1 MIVLI
6 KKALNICILFICT
19 LLLFA
24 CEGNKDKETS
34 ELVYKTEFPTDSP
47 GLEEFIKNYI
57 TSDLAYHLVTEDH
70 INVYAEKNLG
80 SQQKTIEY
88 VQFSDEQLTQ
98 FYDRLFES
106 ENTKTDFTNLR
117 KSNESLF
124 QPVDDKEVYHLPE
137 ITLEKGNV
145 FNIKTSINEKR
156 FKLSDILN
164 EYEVHENDKIMFN
177 VVAVDEDNF
186 QIDVQVKRKED
197 SSKSDMSIFMTQD
210 LQNTF
215 VSETYTDEFP
225 KNIVKGNLKLYEN
238 LFVKL
243 DSEGRYMKAAN
254 SFGIADTVEN
264 ELKAISES
272 DYLSK
277 DNQYVYLDGN
287 ENPLAEGKQRIQKI
301 EDYLA
306 ENDEYIVEFD
316 LNFKQIADVLDLNS
330 VNDVSIGK
338 VNYFNEDIIVLFLEF
353 KAAITGTAGSTNV
366 IVDFQENRENPTF
379 YLVDLGLH

>member
-1 MIVLI
+1 MI

-287 ENPLAEGKQRIQKI
+287 ENPLAEDKQRIQKI

>member
-287 ENPLAEGKQRIQKI
+287 ENPLAEDKQRIQKI